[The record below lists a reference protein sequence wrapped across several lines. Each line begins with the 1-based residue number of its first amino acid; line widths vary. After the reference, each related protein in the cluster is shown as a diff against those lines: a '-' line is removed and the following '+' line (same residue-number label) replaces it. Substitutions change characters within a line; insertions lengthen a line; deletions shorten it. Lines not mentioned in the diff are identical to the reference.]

1 MAGKQRW
8 VERAGW
14 SGPPT
19 EVMILAMREI
29 VQLDLTSM
37 AVLHQKRGFAL
48 FVVRIETNV
57 SDLSGEDG
65 KLLLKLSASKA
76 SSGLAG

>member
-1 MAGKQRW
+1 M
-8 VERAGW
+8 
-14 SGPPT
+14 
-19 EVMILAMREI
+19 

-37 AVLHQKRGFAL
+37 AVLHQKGGFASL
-48 FVVRIETNV
+48 FVRVETNV

-65 KLLLKLSASKA
+65 KLLLKVLTSEA